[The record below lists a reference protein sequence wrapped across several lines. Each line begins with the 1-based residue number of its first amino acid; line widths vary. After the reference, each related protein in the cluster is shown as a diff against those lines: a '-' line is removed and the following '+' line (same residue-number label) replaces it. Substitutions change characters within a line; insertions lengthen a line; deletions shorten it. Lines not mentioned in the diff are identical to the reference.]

1 MVGAFAF
8 AAVFYGAAEYEHMT
22 GWKWAIAS
30 LATSFVVSMLFPGFI
45 PGLLGQV
52 GLFGVLWWQNSKRLD
67 ALHVDRAAKI
77 EEDRQARQERVRQ
90 GREEADQRRDGK
102 YQRADAP
109 TGAQRHLR
117 LTRAP

>member
-30 LATSFVVSMLFPGFI
+30 LGTSFIVSLIFPGFI

-67 ALHVDRAAKI
+67 ALHVDRAAKV
-77 EEDRQARQERVRQ
+77 EEDRRGRQGPARQKRDETDPK
-90 GREEADQRRDGK
+90 ADPEK
-102 YQRADAP
+102 P
-109 TGAQRHLR
+109 
-117 LTRAP
+117 

>member
-30 LATSFVVSMLFPGFI
+30 LATSFVVSLLFPGFI

-77 EEDRQARQERVRQ
+77 EEDRQVRQE
-90 GREEADQRRDGK
+90 GCDKRERKRTRGEIGNSRGC
-102 YQRADAP
+102 AP
-109 TGAQRHLR
+109 PLGHG
-117 LTRAP
+117 